1 MAVISGGELLAKCLR
16 EYGIKKIFAI
26 PDGTYNI
33 MFKWMRDE
41 GVKAGMAFITPR
53 HEAAGAHMADGWY
66 RVTGQPAVVMAG
78 AGPGVANLISGVITA
93 HAEDIPMLA
102 ITTHRRS
109 EVIDPPRGA
118 MQVFDQAGI
127 FQPVT
132 KLSATVHHW
141 KRIPELIGLAIR
153 TAVAGIPG
161 PVHLTIPEDI
171 MNERREENE
180 VPGPLTLAVPPSP
193 GGDPAAVE
201 AAARLLMEAQSP
213 FIHAGAA
220 VVRSG
225 AEGELRALA
234 EYLGLPV
241 TMTPGGRGAIPEDH
255 PQAFPTLCIPARV
268 ALAQSDLVL
277 ALGVRFG
284 ELDFWGKAPLWGP
297 STQEVIQ
304 VHIAPERIGVNR
316 PVRQA
321 IVGGMR
327 PVLGQLLE
335 AVRSLTPRRPLQERI
350 GQLKGLEKIWQED
363 LKKKFASDAYP
374 MLTGRLIK
382 EVRDYFPRETV
393 MVLDG
398 GNTTLWGVHFN
409 MIYEPRTLLWTSEF
423 GHLGTGLPYA
433 MGAKLAFPDRPV
445 CLISG
450 DSAFGFNIQE
460 LETARRHGI
469 NIVAIINVDGAWGME
484 CASQKRIF
492 GDEGY
497 INCEHSPVRYD
508 RVAKV
513 MGCHGEFISRPEE
526 IRPALDRCLASNL
539 PAVIHAEVDARAN
552 INPPGMELWVGSH
565 AAH

>member
-1 MAVISGGELLAKCLR
+1 MAVISGGELLAKCLK
-16 EYGIKKIFAI
+16 EYGVKRIFAI

-41 GVKAGMAFITPR
+41 GARAGMTFITPG

-66 RVTGQPAVVMAG
+66 RVTGQPTVVMAG

-93 HAEDIPMLA
+93 HAEDIPMLV

-118 MQVFDQAGI
+118 MQVFDQRGI

-132 KLSATVHHW
+132 KLSSTIHHW
-141 KRIPELIGLAIR
+141 KRIPELVSLSLR
-153 TAVAGIPG
+153 TAVSGIPG
-161 PVHLTIPEDI
+161 PVLLNIPEDI
-171 MNERREENE
+171 MNERREESE
-180 VPGPLTLAVPPSP
+180 ISGPLAEPLPASP

-201 AAARLLMEAQSP
+201 AAARLLVKARTP
-213 FIHAGAA
+213 FIHAGTS
-220 VVRSG
+220 VVRCG
-225 AEGELRALA
+225 AEGELMDLA
-234 EYLGLPV
+234 EYLGVPV
-241 TMTPGGRGAIPEDH
+241 TMTPGGRGAVPEDH

-284 ELDFWGKAPLWGP
+284 ELDFWGKAPLWG
-297 STQEVIQ
+297 TAAQEVIQ
-304 VHIAPERIGVNR
+304 VHIAPERIGANR

-321 IVGGMR
+321 VVGNLK
-327 PVLGQLLE
+327 PVLRQLLG
-335 AVRSLTPRRPLQERI
+335 AVRSITPKRALQERI
-350 GQLKGLEKIWQED
+350 AQLKALERAWWGD
-363 LKKKFASDAYP
+363 LNKRFASDVHP

-382 EVRDYFPRETV
+382 EVREYFPRETI

-398 GNTTLWGVHFN
+398 GNTTLWAVHFN
-409 MIYEPRTLLWTSEF
+409 LIYEPRTFLWTSDF

-450 DSAFGFNIQE
+450 DSAFAFNLQE
-460 LETARRHGI
+460 LETARRHEI
-469 NIVAIINVDGAWGME
+469 KIVAIVNVDSAWGME
-484 CASQKRIF
+484 RASQKRIF
-492 GDEGY
+492 GDERY
-497 INCEHSPVRYD
+497 MNCEHVPIRYD
-508 RVAKV
+508 ELARV
-513 MGCHGEFISRPEE
+513 MGCHGEFVSHPQE
-526 IRPALDRCLASNL
+526 IRPALDRCVASGL
-539 PAVIHAEVDARAN
+539 PAVIHAEVDAQAN